1 MNFQLKKLSNEDLPF
16 VLEIY
21 NHYILN
27 TTITFHIGAMTLDEL
42 KNIIPVNH
50 PKYPSFIIQ
59 SDEEKLGYIY
69 VNYFRNKQAFDR
81 TAEITIYLS
90 PTAIGKGAGKFALNA
105 FEKHLENTDIKTLIG
120 VITEGNEIS
129 TQLFENCQYKAV
141 AKLNNVGEKFGKIIG
156 IEMWQKE
163 L

>member
-1 MNFQLKKLSNEDLPF
+1 MSFELRKLQNEDLPF

-27 TTITFHIGAMTLDEL
+27 TTITFHIGEMTLEEL

-59 SDEEKLGYIY
+59 SDEVKLGYIY

-90 PTAIGKGAGKFALNA
+90 PNARGKGAGKFAIQA
-105 FEKHLENTDIKTLIG
+105 FEKHLQNTGIKTLIG
-120 VITEGNEIS
+120 VITEGNKIS
-129 TQLFENCQYKAV
+129 TQLFENCHYQQV